1 MQTVA
6 QRLILVFML
15 VGILA
20 IASAFVFRTFA
31 LFSWLLALAAII
43 TASIILLRQHDK

>member
-15 VGILA
+15 VGVLA
-20 IASAFVFRTFA
+20 IASAFIFRTFA
-31 LFSWLLALAAII
+31 LFSWLIALAAII
-43 TASIILLRQHDK
+43 VASIILLRQRDK

>member
-15 VGILA
+15 VGVLA
-20 IASAFVFRTFA
+20 ITSAFIFRTFA

-43 TASIILLRQHDK
+43 AASIILLRQPDK

>member
-1 MQTVA
+1 MRIVA
-6 QRLILVFML
+6 QRLILVFIL
-15 VGILA
+15 VGVLA

-43 TASIILLRQHDK
+43 AASVILLRQPDK

>member
-1 MQTVA
+1 MRTVA
-6 QRLILVFML
+6 QRLILAFML
-15 VGILA
+15 VGVFA

-43 TASIILLRQHDK
+43 AASIILLRQPDK

>member
-1 MQTVA
+1 MQTVT

-15 VGILA
+15 VGVLA

-43 TASIILLRQHDK
+43 AASVILLRQPDK

>member
-1 MQTVA
+1 MRTTA

-15 VGILA
+15 VGVLA

-31 LFSWLLALAAII
+31 LFSWLVALAAII
-43 TASIILLRQHDK
+43 VASAILLRQPDK

>member
-43 TASIILLRQHDK
+43 AASIILLRQHEK